1 MKKIILFLS
10 VILLAF
16 AVQAQTGKRMT
27 FTPTTN
33 DSIVGAATKY
43 CTLSG
48 PITGQWNASIEVYI
62 TPSISSSDSTHVWV
76 EGSMNGTQWYK
87 LINLGEPARSVGTYY
102 TTNATVA
109 TAGYDYKGRMGTSA
123 AGWLMAASMVHLPAL
138 CASRCA
144 TFQGCYIC
152 QNYKG
157 LHISLNAK

>member
-48 PITGQWNASIEVYI
+48 PITGQWAASIEVYI
-62 TPSISSSDSTHVWV
+62 TPSISSSDSTHVWI
-76 EGSMNGTQWYK
+76 EGSMNNSTWYK
-87 LINLGEPARSVGTYY
+87 LTNLGTPGLNVGTYY
-102 TTNATVA
+102 TANATVT
-109 TAGYDYKGRMGTSA
+109 TAGYDCKGRMGTSA
-123 AGWLMAASMVHLPAL
+123 AGWLWQPQWFICPPYVRVAVQHFKAATSVKITRA
-138 CASRCA
+138 
-144 TFQGCYIC
+144 YI
-152 QNYKG
+152 YLKR
-157 LHISLNAK
+157 